1 MSRSL
6 NRDNKHAVEKEQVI
20 KLIRTIIEV
29 GTCRDSSAAGGTG
42 VVPLSEPIMRALI
55 AVAEHPEEPFRSICT
70 QTLSEIR
77 TFAIATEFLALLTSI
92 RFSTN
97 RY

>member
-1 MSRSL
+1 MLRSL
-6 NRDNKHAVEKEQVI
+6 NRDIKHAVEKEQVI

-29 GTCRDSSAAGGTG
+29 GTRRDSSAAGGTG
-42 VVPLSEPIMRALI
+42 IVPLSEPIMRALI

-77 TFAIATEFLALLTSI
+77 AFCYC
-92 RFSTN
+92 N
-97 RY
+97 RVPCTLSLIIS